1 MVSVGSDRVLAHN
14 LHQLRVSLG
23 QRSSLAGSEERES
36 NLAREYRGL
45 DREGGTFLPRTS

>member
-1 MVSVGSDRVLAHN
+1 MVSVGSERVLAHN

-36 NLAREYRGL
+36 NLAREYGL